1 MIVTKMLR
9 EQMIIKTK
17 SKKFYK
23 SCFKKKISSIDYEY
37 FYDLLP
43 KNAKITEISKF
54 PRKFPCMYV
63 ICTLIVTI
71 TVNQYERRQ
80 N

>member
-43 KNAKITEISKF
+43 KNA
-54 PRKFPCMYV
+54 
-63 ICTLIVTI
+63 LL
-71 TVNQYERRQ
+71 
-80 N
+80 